1 MSQKPDSR
9 SRSALFLFI
18 SFGKLV
24 DFLKC
29 FFFVE
34 FSWISF
40 WVSMM
45 FDIIY
50 FVSFWGGFDLGS
62 FLFFFFLEIGFREEM
77 NEKDDI
83 FSE

>member
-1 MSQKPDSR
+1 
-9 SRSALFLFI
+9 
-18 SFGKLV
+18 
-24 DFLKC
+24 
-29 FFFVE
+29 
-34 FSWISF
+34 
-40 WVSMM
+40 MM

-62 FLFFFFLEIGFREEM
+62 FFFFLEIGFREEM